1 MTLVLLYAYKE
12 NGFLRKG
19 TKGVIN
25 MAITISDIAKEA
37 GVSISTVS
45 RVMNNTKAVSD
56 ELREKVYKVIEK
68 NNYTPNIHAQ
78 SLTTKKTG
86 IIGVIIPDISNSVFG
101 AITKGINSICSTEGY
116 TLMVCESGGE
126 KEREINLLN
135 TLEERQIDGVIFS
148 GIDVDKEIIDVMKEK
163 DYPIVLVQQETNL
176 KDHPF
181 DTVTCNNI
189 QAIYDVV
196 QFYYERGHRRI
207 AYLGGPA
214 YDYSSGKL
222 RLAGYKKAMKELGLD
237 IFESYIQQVE
247 FSTDGGYE
255 GMKKIY
261 EESQQLP
268 TAVVAGGDVIAIG
281 SIRFLNNN
289 GLEVPKDISV
299 IGFDDL
305 EFCTYIRPA
314 LSTVRIPYFEEGE
327 KAAEFLFDRIRLGK
341 ESREE
346 KESVLYYSV
355 HKIIRR
361 GTVKKM

>member
-1 MTLVLLYAYKE
+1 
-12 NGFLRKG
+12 
-19 TKGVIN
+19 

-56 ELREKVYKVIEK
+56 ELKEKVYKVIEK
-68 NNYTPNIHAQ
+68 NNYTPNVHAQ
-78 SLTTKKTG
+78 SLTTKRTG
-86 IIGVIIPDISNSVFG
+86 IIGVVIPDISNSVFG
-101 AITKGINSICSTEGY
+101 AITKGINSICSEKGY

-126 KEREINLLN
+126 QEREINLLN

-148 GIDVDKEIIDVMKEK
+148 GIDVDEKIIDVMREK
-163 DYPIVLVQQETNL
+163 DYPIVLVQQEANL
-176 KDHPF
+176 EGNPF

-196 QFYYERGHRRI
+196 KFYYEVGHRKI
-207 AYLGGPA
+207 AYLGGPD
-214 YDYSSGKL
+214 YDYSSGRM

-237 IFESYIQQVE
+237 IPDSYIQQVE
-247 FSTDGGYE
+247 FSFDGGYE

-261 EESQQLP
+261 EESQELP

-281 SIRFLNNN
+281 SIQFLNNS
-289 GLEVPKDISV
+289 GLAVPEDISV

-305 EFCTYIRPA
+305 EFCTYIRPP

-327 KAAEFLFDRIRLGK
+327 KAAGILFDRIQSGK
-341 ESREE
+341 ESRKE
-346 KESVLYYSV
+346 KESVLYYSE

-361 GTVKKM
+361 GTVRKM

>member
-1 MTLVLLYAYKE
+1 
-12 NGFLRKG
+12 
-19 TKGVIN
+19 

-56 ELREKVYKVIEK
+56 ELREKVYRVIEK

-101 AITKGINSICSTEGY
+101 AITKGINSICTGEGY

-126 KEREINLLN
+126 QEREINLLN

-148 GIDVDKEIIDVMKEK
+148 GIDVDKKIVDVMKEK
-163 DYPIVLVQQETNL
+163 DYPIVLVQQEANIEGN
-176 KDHPF
+176 PF
-181 DTVTCNNI
+181 DTVICNNI
-189 QAIYDVV
+189 QAIYDAVK
-196 QFYYERGHRRI
+196 FYHEMGHRRI
-207 AYLGGPA
+207 AYLGGPH
-214 YDYSSGKL
+214 YDYSSGRL
-222 RLAGYKKAMKELGLD
+222 RLAGYKKAMRELGLD
-237 IFESYIQQVE
+237 TPNSYMQQVE
-247 FSTDGGYE
+247 FSFEGGYE

-261 EESQQLP
+261 EESRELP

-281 SIRFLNNN
+281 SIQFLNDI
-289 GLEVPKDISV
+289 GLTIPEDISV

-305 EFCTYIRPA
+305 EFCTYIKPA
-314 LSTVRIPYFEEGE
+314 LSTIRIPYFEEGE
-327 KAAEFLFDRIRLGK
+327 KSAEILLDRIKLGK
-341 ESREE
+341 ESRKE
-346 KESVLYYSV
+346 KENVLWYSE
-355 HKIIRR
+355 HKVIRR